1 MRPDCARGRTWSLLL
16 LIALGSAA
24 SPIDTV
30 WLTTTRRQLH
40 ANPELS
46 FEEVET
52 SRLVRATLDELGI
65 PHRTVAKTGV
75 VGELGS
81 GEPVVALRADMDAL
95 PIQEESGL
103 AFASRRPN
111 VMHACGHDGHT
122 SMLLAAAKALKG
134 MEPQLQGTVRL
145 LFQPAEEGQGGA
157 AAMIA
162 GGALDGVAA
171 VFGMHVDPSAPTGVV
186 GARAGPTFAAS
197 DRFQVTITGQG
208 GHAGMPH
215 KTRDAVVAAS
225 MAVVALQ
232 PLLSRETDPT
242 EGGVVTVSRFNTGPG
257 AANILPDAV
266 EISGTIRSLS
276 RPAFDQLR
284 QRVTDVFASTAAM
297 YRCNASVQWSQV
309 PYPPLVTDASITRLA
324 LASAAKVVGE
334 QGVQEL
340 ERPFM
345 YAEDYAFMAERVP
358 AAFAMLGIRNASAGS
373 VHGLHTSRFRLDEA
387 ALPLGAALHVQFALD
402 FLAEAA
408 RGRQQPQHREEL

>member
-1 MRPDCARGRTWSLLL
+1 MGTP
-16 LIALGSAA
+16 LGFA
-24 SPIDTV
+24 V
-30 WLTTTRRQLH
+30 
-40 ANPELS
+40 PETDS
-46 FEEVET
+46 QAV
-52 SRLVRATLDELGI
+52 ATLDELGI
-65 PHRTVAKTGV
+65 PHRTLAKTGV
-75 VGELGS
+75 VAELGR

-103 AFASRRPN
+103 AFASEQPG

-134 MEPQLQGTVRL
+134 MESRLQGTVRL

-157 AAMIA
+157 AVMITE
-162 GGALDGVAA
+162 GALDGVAA

-215 KTRDAVVAAS
+215 KTRDPVVSAS

-257 AANILPDAV
+257 ASNILPDSV
-266 EISGTIRSLS
+266 EISGTIRGFS
-276 RPAFDQLR
+276 RPAFAQLR
-284 QRVTDVFASTAAM
+284 QRVTDVFTSTAAM
-297 YRCNASVQWSQV
+297 YRCNATVQWSRV
-309 PYPPLVTDASITRLA
+309 AYPPLITDPGTTRLA
-324 LASAAKVVGE
+324 LASAAKVLGE
-334 QGVQEL
+334 AGAQEL

-345 YAEDYAFMAERVP
+345 YAEDFAFMAERVP
-358 AAFAMLGIRNASAGS
+358 AAFAMLGIRNETAGS

-387 ALPLGAALHVQFALD
+387 ALPLGAALHVQFARD
-402 FLAEAA
+402 FLAGAA
-408 RGRQQPQHREEL
+408 RGQHQRGDEL